1 MKNTDM
7 TKEQLFDELK
17 KMKRR
22 VAELETE
29 LSKNQESESLSVFA
43 SGIAHEYNNLLT
55 AIIGNLSL
63 AKMYAKPGYEV
74 YDVLAEAEKASIRA
88 KDLTLQLLTFADGKN
103 PVKKPLFL
111 EKPLKDWITSSLGD
125 SQITPE
131 LSIEENL
138 WSVEADE
145 LQIHK
150 VIDSIVLNAR
160 QAMPGGGLIRVKAE
174 NADIDTSAGLPL
186 RKGKYVLIS
195 IEDNRTGVSE
205 GLSEK
210 MFDPFYTSGQKR
222 SGFGLYTSYSII
234 KKHYGHFTV
243 DSKPGVSTIFSIY
256 LPVYQEK
263 VPPSEETLKQYPAG
277 KGKILVMDD
286 EEIIRLVVSKLLN
299 QCGYDAELAGNG
311 KEMLQMYKAAMKAG
325 NPFDAVILDLVINE
339 GMGGQEAIKYLLELD
354 PNAKAIVSSGY
365 SNAPVMS
372 HFQEF
377 GFIGFL
383 AKPYRLDE
391 LGRVLHETLAGIAE

>member
-1 MKNTDM
+1 M
-7 TKEQLFDELK
+7 TKEQLLDELK
-17 KMKRR
+17 KMKHRI
-22 VAELETE
+22 AELETE
-29 LSKNQESESLSVFA
+29 LSKNQEFESLSVFA

-88 KDLTLQLLTFADGKN
+88 KDLTLQLLTFANGKK
-103 PVKKPLFL
+103 PVMKPLFL
-111 EKPLKDWITSSLGD
+111 EKPLKAWITSALGD

-131 LSIEENL
+131 LSIQENL

-145 LQIHK
+145 LQIHN
-150 VIDSIVLNAR
+150 VIDNIVLNAR

-174 NADIDTSAGLPL
+174 NADIDLPSGLPL
-186 RKGKYVLIS
+186 KKGKYVLIS
-195 IEDNRTGVSE
+195 IEDHRTGVPE

-210 MFDPFYTSGQKR
+210 IFDPFYTAGQKS
-222 SGFGLYTSYSII
+222 SGLGLSTSYSII
-234 KKHYGHFTV
+234 KKHDGHITV
-243 DSKPGVSTIFSIY
+243 DSKPGVSTIFRIY

-263 VPPSEETLKQYPAG
+263 IPPSEETLNQYPRG

-286 EEIIRLVVSKLLN
+286 EEIVRLVVSKLLN
-299 QCGYDAELAGNG
+299 QCGYNAELAGNG
-311 KEMLQMYKAAMKAG
+311 KEMLQIYKAAMEAG
-325 NPFDAVILDLVINE
+325 DPFDAVIMDLVIEE
-339 GMGGQEAIKYLLELD
+339 GMGGQEAIKYLLEID
-354 PNAKAIVSSGY
+354 PKAKAIVSSGY

-391 LGRVLHETLAGIAE
+391 LGRVLHETLAEIAE

>member
-1 MKNTDM
+1 MNNTDK
-7 TKEQLFDELK
+7 TKEQLIDELK
-17 KMKRR
+17 MVTGR
-22 VAELETE
+22 VAELETK
-29 LSKNQESESLSVFA
+29 LSNNHEFESLSAFA

-74 YDVLAEAEKASIRA
+74 YEVLAEAEKASIRA
-88 KDLTLQLLTFADGKN
+88 KDLTMQLLTLAEGKK

-111 EKPLKDWITSSLGD
+111 EKLLQDWISGALCD
-125 SQITPE
+125 SQIKTE
-131 LSIEENL
+131 LYVQQNL
-138 WSVEADE
+138 WPVEADE
-145 LQIHK
+145 LLMHN
-150 VIDSIVLNAR
+150 VVDSIVLNAR
-160 QAMPGGGLIRVKAE
+160 QSISGGGLIKVKAE
-174 NADIDTSAGLPL
+174 NADIDLSAGLPL

-195 IEDNRTGVSE
+195 FEDNRTGVSPE

-210 MFDPFYTSGQKR
+210 IFDPFYAAGQKN
-222 SGFGLYTSYSII
+222 SGLSTSYSII
-234 KKHYGHFTV
+234 KKYHGHITV
-243 DSKPGVSTIFSIY
+243 DSKPGVSATFRIY

-263 VPPSEETLKQYPAG
+263 VSHTEETLKQYPAG

-286 EEIIRLVVSKLLN
+286 EEIVRLVLSKLLN
-299 QCGYDAELAGNG
+299 QCGYAAEVAGDG
-311 KEMLQMYKAAMKAG
+311 REMLRLYKEAMETG
-325 NPFDAVILDLVINE
+325 NPFDAVIMDIIIE
-339 GMGGQEAIKYLLELD
+339 QGMGGQEAIKYLLELD

-372 HFQEF
+372 NFQEF

-391 LGRVLHETLAGIAE
+391 LGRVLHETLAEIA

>member
-1 MKNTDM
+1 M
-7 TKEQLFDELK
+7 TKEQLLDELK
-17 KMKRR
+17 KMKHRI
-22 VAELETE
+22 AELETKFG
-29 LSKNQESESLSVFA
+29 KNQEFESLSVFV

-88 KDLTLQLLTFADGKN
+88 KDLTLQLLTFADGKK

-111 EKPLKDWITSSLGD
+111 EKHLKDWITSALGD

-131 LSIEENL
+131 LSIQENL
-138 WSVEADE
+138 WTVEADE
-145 LQIHK
+145 LQMHN
-150 VIDSIVLNAR
+150 VIDNIVLNAR

-174 NADIDTSAGLPL
+174 NADIDLTFGLPL
-186 RKGKYVLIS
+186 KKGKYVLIS
-195 IEDNRTGVSE
+195 IEDHRAGVPE
-205 GLSEK
+205 RISEK
-210 MFDPFYTSGQKR
+210 ILDPFYTAGQK
-222 SGFGLYTSYSII
+222 SIGLGLSTSYSII
-234 KKHYGHFTV
+234 KMHDGHITV
-243 DSKPGVSTIFSIY
+243 DSKPGVSTIFRIY
-256 LPVYQEK
+256 LRVYQEK
-263 VPPSEETLKQYPAG
+263 FPPSEESLKQYPTG
-277 KGKILVMDD
+277 EGKILVMDD
-286 EEIIRLVVSKLLN
+286 EEIVRLVVSKLLN
-299 QCGYDAELAGNG
+299 QCGYDAELAKNG
-311 KEMLQMYKAAMKAG
+311 KEMLRIYKEAMEAG
-325 NPFDAVILDLVINE
+325 NPFDAVIMDLIIDG
-339 GMGGQEAIKYLLELD
+339 GMGGQEAIKYLLEID